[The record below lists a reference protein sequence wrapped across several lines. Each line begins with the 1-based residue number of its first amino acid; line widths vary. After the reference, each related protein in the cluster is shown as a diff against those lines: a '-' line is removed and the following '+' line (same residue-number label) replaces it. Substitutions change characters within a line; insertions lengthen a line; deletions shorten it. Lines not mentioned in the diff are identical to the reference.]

1 MVYKEVED
9 LARLLKSMS
18 HPIRLQI
25 LCLLQE
31 REMTVGEIRH
41 EVQTT
46 SANVSQHLGIL
57 RNQGIIGFR
66 RDANFIYNRITD
78 ARVTELIT
86 AMRHLFCRI
95 GDPEA
100 AAGH

>member
-1 MVYKEVED
+1 MVHQEVED
-9 LARLLKSMS
+9 LAHLLKSMS

-46 SANVSQHLGIL
+46 SANVSQHLGVL

-66 RDANFIYNRITD
+66 RDANFVYNRIID
-78 ARVTELIT
+78 ARVTDLIKT
-86 AMRHLFCRI
+86 MRHLFCRV
-95 GDPEA
+95 GDTEA
-100 AAGH
+100 VAGH

>member
-1 MVYKEVED
+1 MAHQEVDD

-25 LCLLQE
+25 LCLLQD
-31 REMTVGEIRH
+31 REMTVGEIRK

-46 SANVSQHLGIL
+46 SANVSQHLGVL

-66 RDANFIYNRITD
+66 KNANFIYNRITD
-78 ARVTELIT
+78 VRITALIT
-86 AMRHLFCRI
+86 TMRHLFCLDEGKR
-95 GDPEA
+95 PA
-100 AAGH
+100 R

>member
-1 MVYKEVED
+1 MIHQEVED
-9 LARLLKSMS
+9 LALLLKSMS

-31 REMTVGEIRH
+31 REMTVGEIRN

-78 ARVTELIT
+78 MRVTDLIT
-86 AMRHLFCRI
+86 AMRHLFCRK
-95 GDPEA
+95 PS
-100 AAGH
+100 